1 MNADPAVRIACTEAL
16 SVLEMT
22 EAQQAIVALAGDVVA
37 SEPVRIAA
45 MHALAAS
52 VRRFGNDLTDDQA
65 AVIIAIV
72 AGQDSHALREA
83 AAQVLGALNLPS
95 DQVRPLILQAESA
108 D

>member
-1 MNADPAVRIACTEAL
+1 
-16 SVLEMT
+16 
-22 EAQQAIVALAGDVVA
+22 VVA
-37 SEPVRIAA
+37 PEPVRIAA
-45 MHALAAS
+45 LHALAAS
-52 VRRFGNDLTDDQA
+52 VRRFGNDLTDEQA

-83 AAQVLGALNLPS
+83 AAQVLGALDLPS